1 MVSDG
6 WVKERL
12 GSVAT
17 FKNGLNYARTDSG
30 EVVKIVGVSDFKDLS
45 ELRNT
50 ARLEWVQVANSLR
63 DDELLKSGDLLFVR
77 SNGNKDLIGRC
88 LYFPQINER
97 ISFSGFT
104 IRARMDSTKIIPEYA
119 SFLVRSSLVKRQF
132 SESGGGTNISNLN
145 QQILGG
151 VVFGLP
157 PKKEQKKIVEI
168 LSTWDQAII
177 SCERLLEENLQQKHW
192 LMQQLLSGKRRLI
205 GFTAQWRSVSL
216 GELFRERSE
225 TGWDSLPLLSITS
238 EGGVVDR
245 EQIGRKD
252 TSNADKSKYLRIC
265 PDDIGYNTMRM
276 WQGVSG
282 LSALEG
288 LVSPAYTVLIPQEGI
303 DPLFAAYLFK
313 SPTLVHAFYRHSQ
326 GLVSD
331 TWNLKYSNF
340 SKIKWSIPCVE
351 EQKAIAT
358 VFSIND
364 HEIKA
369 LKTKL
374 TCLKQEKKALMQQL
388 LTGKRRVKIDELE
401 IA

>member
-1 MVSDG
+1 MVPNG
-6 WVKERL
+6 WIKEHL
-12 GSVAT
+12 GCVAT
-17 FKNGLNYARTDSG
+17 FKNGLNFARTDSG

-50 ARLEWVQVANSLR
+50 ARLEWVQVANNLR

-88 LYFPQINER
+88 LYFPQIDER

-104 IRARMDSTKIIPEYA
+104 IRGRVNSARILPEYA
-119 SFLVRSSLVKRQF
+119 SFLVRSSFVKRQF
-132 SESGGGTNISNLN
+132 AESGGGTNISNLN

-157 PKKEQKKIVEI
+157 PQEEQKKIVKI
-168 LSTWDQAII
+168 LASWDQAII
-177 SCERLLEENLQQKHW
+177 ACERLLEKNLQQKQG
-192 LMQQLLSGKRRLI
+192 LMQQLLNGKRRLM
-205 GFTAQWRSVSL
+205 GFTAHWRSVSF
-216 GELFRERSE
+216 GKLFRERSE

-245 EQIGRKD
+245 EETGRKD

-288 LVSPAYTVLIPQEGI
+288 LVSPAYTVLIPQEGV

-313 SPTLVHAFYRHSQ
+313 FPPLVHVFYRHSQ

-351 EQKAIAT
+351 EQKAIAIVLST
-358 VFSIND
+358 ND

-374 TCLKQEKKALMQQL
+374 ACLKQEKKALMQQL
-388 LTGKRRVKIDELE
+388 LTGKRRVKVDELE
-401 IA
+401 VV